1 MNATQSPGS
10 VPPPGQPAA
19 APLVLDLVQ
28 VRQEVAV
35 PATQPDEALQ
45 IRARDTA
52 RALAGIAASDL
63 TRQDQAKSA
72 VEEMGQSLQ
81 REASRRSA
89 MLKQPIQTLV
99 RSNEDGGPVANA
111 LVDLK
116 MKVEELDPAKFD
128 FSPGWF
134 SRALGFLPLVGN
146 PVKRYFTQF
155 ESAQTVIDAIIAS
168 LEKGRNQ
175 LKRDNVTLADDQR
188 AMRELTLRL
197 QRQIQFGE
205 LLDGQFQTLLE
216 REIPADDQRRTFV
229 EQELLF
235 PLRQRIMDLQTQLS
249 VNQQGVLAIGVIVQN
264 NKELI
269 RGVNRALDVTVSALQ
284 VAVTVA
290 LALANQKI
298 VLNKISALNET
309 TTNLITGT
317 AERLRTQGTAIHK
330 QAASATLNIEALKRA
345 FADITTAIDDIAR
358 YRREALPQMAQ
369 TILEFDKLCGDA
381 EGRIKQAEAGERART
396 GLVLDLETTGS

>member
-10 VPPPGQPAA
+10 GPPQDQPAA

-52 RALAGIAASDL
+52 RALAGISASDL

-188 AMRELTLRL
+188 AMRELTLHL

-216 REIPADDQRRTFV
+216 GEIPADDQRRTFV

-358 YRREALPQMAQ
+358 YRREALPQMAR
-369 TILEFDKLCGDA
+369 TILDFDKLCGEA